1 MSFVLDASVTLAW
14 CFEDEATAETDELLA
29 RLRTSRVIVPPIWVV
44 EIANALTVGQ
54 RRGRLVEAKAVL
66 FASTLQSLPVEIVP
80 APPVASIMTVA
91 TTHGLSAYDA
101 AYLELAER
109 TGLPLAA
116 LDGRLRAAADASGVQ
131 VLPN

>member
-29 RLRTSRVIVPPIWVV
+29 TLRASSVMVPSIWVF
-44 EIANALTVGQ
+44 EIANALAVGQ

-66 FASTLQSLPVEIVP
+66 FASTLQALPIEVAP

-91 TTHGLSAYDA
+91 VTHGLSAYDA
-101 AYLELAER
+101 AYLELAES

-116 LDGRLRAAADASGVQ
+116 LDGRLRAAAVAAGVQ
-131 VLPN
+131 VLPD

>member
-29 RLRTSRVIVPPIWVV
+29 GLRTRSVMVPSIWVF

-66 FASTLQSLPVEIVP
+66 FASTLRALPVEVAP

-91 TTHGLSAYDA
+91 MTHGLSAYDA

-116 LDGRLRAAADASGVQ
+116 LDGRLRAAAVAGGVH
-131 VLPN
+131 VLPD

>member
-29 RLRTSRVIVPPIWVV
+29 RLRTSSVMVPSIWVF

-54 RRGRLVEAKAVL
+54 RRARLVEAKAVL
-66 FASTLQSLPVEIVP
+66 FASTLRALPVEVAP

-91 TTHGLSAYDA
+91 MTHGLSAYDA

-116 LDGRLRAAADASGVQ
+116 LGGRLRAAAVAGGVH
-131 VLPN
+131 VLPD

>member
-14 CFEDEATAETDELLA
+14 CFEDESTAETDELLA
-29 RLRTSRVIVPPIWVV
+29 RLRADSVIAPSSWVF

-66 FASTLQSLPVEIVP
+66 FASTLRSLPIEVAP
-80 APPVASIMTVA
+80 APPVASLMAVA
-91 TTHGLSAYDA
+91 MTHGLSAYDA

-116 LDGRLRAAADASGVQ
+116 LDGRLRDAAVSVGVR
-131 VLPN
+131 VLPD